1 MKKKQLNDTHKA
13 GNLDI
18 KMTNDLLFK
27 YLLQKNSNVLKSIIC
42 SLLYMDESEVV
53 DTVVTNPILLGEAIT
68 DKNVI
73 LDVNVLMNDN
83 THIDLEMQVID
94 YKDWPERSLIYGLRN
109 LDDLEKGEDYIQIK
123 PSIQLAFLD
132 YQPFKGYDRFYSVN
146 RLMDIEDHHLYTD
159 NKLEKFQVWGRKRG
173 HTAEAEMPHI
183 WYFSFEPS
191 HAPVIYMQF

>member
-68 DKNVI
+68 DKNVV

-109 LDDLEKGEDYIQIK
+109 LDDLEEGEEYLQIK

-159 NKLEKFQVWGRKRG
+159 KLTIGFVDLTNIDLATENDKKYRLDKWNSKSNSHLSNRKS
-173 HTAEAEMPHI
+173 
-183 WYFSFEPS
+183 Y
-191 HAPVIYMQF
+191 